1 MGGLQPY
8 ALILTLALPAMA
20 AGQDVPDPLRH
31 FATCTGRLSALV
43 EYQWR
48 TDGPASD
55 ATAHQR
61 DAMAD
66 LLAAVTPP
74 EAATLAM
81 ALRIEAKV
89 AHAALLAQAGFDHR
103 ARAQALRLIAH
114 CTGLLLG

>member
-1 MGGLQPY
+1 
-8 ALILTLALPAMA
+8 LI
-20 AGQDVPDPLRH
+20 H

-48 TDGPASD
+48 SDGPASED
-55 ATAHQR
+55 TARQR

-74 EAATLAM
+74 EAGMQAM

-89 AHAALLAQAGFDHR
+89 AHAALLAQARFDRR
-103 ARAQALRLIAH
+103 AQAQALRLIGP
-114 CTGLLLG
+114 CRGLLLG